1 MSQIINKTDP
11 SQFFRKLQ
19 RIGGIVKS
27 YSFEFMLEGKT
38 TISRKTFFRILSG
51 VTLGL
56 FIWIWRSLS
65 LFQEEKENSQEY
77 RHGKEIPMG
86 ISFYEKYY
94 LVRNRESVR
103 AFSTTCTHA
112 GCRIGK
118 GSETVLQCNCHGS
131 QFEAATGKPLRGPA
145 IKPLNEL
152 DCRFDA
158 KTEEW
163 VIRIKPVVFASSL
176 S

>member
-1 MSQIINKTDP
+1 MLPDQ
-11 SQFFRKLQ
+11 KL
-19 RIGGIVKS
+19 
-27 YSFEFMLEGKT
+27 
-38 TISRKTFFRILSG
+38 ISRKAFFQLLSG
-51 VTLGL
+51 LALGL
-56 FIWIWRSLS
+56 FVWIGHLLS
-65 LFQEEKENSQEY
+65 RFQEEHENNREY
-77 RHGKEIPMG
+77 RHGKEFPMG

-94 LVRNRESVR
+94 LIRNKESVR

-118 GSETVLQCNCHGS
+118 GTETVLQCNCHGS

-163 VIRIKPVVFASSL
+163 VVQLKPNTTR
-176 S
+176 

>member
-1 MSQIINKTDP
+1 MLPDQ
-11 SQFFRKLQ
+11 KL
-19 RIGGIVKS
+19 
-27 YSFEFMLEGKT
+27 
-38 TISRKTFFRILSG
+38 ISRKAFFQLLSG
-51 VTLGL
+51 LALGL
-56 FIWIWRSLS
+56 FVWIGHLLS
-65 LFQEEKENSQEY
+65 RFQEERENNREY

-94 LVRNRESVR
+94 LIRNRESVR

-118 GSETVLQCNCHGS
+118 GTETVLQCHCHGS
-131 QFEAATGKPLRGPA
+131 QFEAATGKPRRGPA

-152 DCRFDA
+152 DCRFDT

-163 VIRIKPVVFASSL
+163 VVRIKNTTT
-176 S
+176 

>member
-1 MSQIINKTDP
+1 M
-11 SQFFRKLQ
+11 Q

-38 TISRKTFFRILSG
+38 PISRKTFFRLLSG

-56 FIWIWRSLS
+56 FVWIWHSLS
-65 LFQEEKENSQEY
+65 RFQENKENSAEY
-77 RHGKEIPMG
+77 RHGKDLPMG
-86 ISFYEKYY
+86 VSFYEKYY
-94 LVRNRESVR
+94 LVRNKDSVR

-145 IKPLNEL
+145 IKPLQEL

-163 VIRIKPVVFASSL
+163 VIKKRTT
-176 S
+176 

>member
-1 MSQIINKTDP
+1 
-11 SQFFRKLQ
+11 
-19 RIGGIVKS
+19 
-27 YSFEFMLEGKT
+27 MLEGKT
-38 TISRKTFFRILSG
+38 PISRKTFFRLLSG

-56 FIWIWRSLS
+56 FVWIWHSLS
-65 LFQEEKENSQEY
+65 QFQENKENSAEY

-86 ISFYEKYY
+86 VSFYEKYY
-94 LVRNRESVR
+94 LVRNKDSVR

-118 GSETVLQCNCHGS
+118 GTETVLQCNCHGS

-145 IKPLNEL
+145 IKPLHEL
-152 DCRFDA
+152 ECWFDA

>member
-1 MSQIINKTDP
+1 MLPDQ
-11 SQFFRKLQ
+11 KL
-19 RIGGIVKS
+19 
-27 YSFEFMLEGKT
+27 
-38 TISRKTFFRILSG
+38 ISRKAFFQLLSG
-51 VTLGL
+51 LALGL
-56 FIWIWRSLS
+56 FVWIGHLLS
-65 LFQEEKENSQEY
+65 RFQEERENNREY

-118 GSETVLQCNCHGS
+118 STETVLQCNCHGS
-131 QFEAATGKPLRGPA
+131 QFEADTGKPLRGPA

-152 DCRFDA
+152 GCRFDA

-163 VIRIKPVVFASSL
+163 VVRIKPVVSASLQS
-176 S
+176 

>member
-1 MSQIINKTDP
+1 
-11 SQFFRKLQ
+11 
-19 RIGGIVKS
+19 
-27 YSFEFMLEGKT
+27 MLAEKRP
-38 TISRKTFFRILSG
+38 ISRKTFFRILT
-51 VTLGL
+51 VFVAGL
-56 FIWIWRSLS
+56 FVWILHQLS
-65 LFQEEKENSQEY
+65 RFQIEKENNREY
-77 RHGKEIPMG
+77 RHSKELPMG
-86 ISFYEKYY
+86 VSFYEKYY
-94 LVRNRESVR
+94 IIRNVESVR

-145 IKPLNEL
+145 IKPLHEL

>member
-11 SQFFRKLQ
+11 SQFLKNESAHSRN
-19 RIGGIVKS
+19 VKS
-27 YSFEFMLEGKT
+27 YSFEFMLAGKT
-38 TISRKTFFRILSG
+38 SISRKTFFRVLSG
-51 VTLGL
+51 LAFGV
-56 FIWIWRSLS
+56 FVWVWHSLS
-65 LFQEEKENSQEY
+65 QFQEEKENSLEY

-94 LVRNRESVR
+94 LVRNKESVR

-118 GSETVLQCNCHGS
+118 GNETVLQCNCHGS

-145 IKPLNEL
+145 IKPLHEL

-158 KTEEW
+158 KTDQW
-163 VIRIKPVVFASSL
+163 VIRLKNITT
-176 S
+176 

>member
-1 MSQIINKTDP
+1 MLPDQ
-11 SQFFRKLQ
+11 KL
-19 RIGGIVKS
+19 
-27 YSFEFMLEGKT
+27 
-38 TISRKTFFRILSG
+38 ISRKAFFQLLSG
-51 VTLGL
+51 LALGL
-56 FIWIWRSLS
+56 FVWIGHLLS
-65 LFQEEKENSQEY
+65 RFQEERENNREY

-94 LVRNRESVR
+94 LVRNGESVR

-118 GSETVLQCNCHGS
+118 STETVLQCNCHGS

-158 KTEEW
+158 KTEKW
-163 VIRIKPVVFASSL
+163 MVRIKPVVSASSL